1 MSATLLCV
9 GEEGEWGPCPV
20 EFTSLKYV
28 VGGGVWAGNKKSGQL
43 HEVDGGN
50 DNVWED
56 GMIMWAEWDSGSNGL
71 AMTLQE
77 GTYDQGD
84 LEGNTPNTDF

>member
-1 MSATLLCV
+1 MSV
-9 GEEGEWGPCPV
+9 
-20 EFTSLKYV
+20 
-28 VGGGVWAGNKKSGQL
+28 KKIK
-43 HEVDGGN
+43 
-50 DNVWED
+50 ED